1 MNVVFAET
9 NTDLI
14 FIFDNILENECL
26 ETINNYDWNSLNW
39 FRQREHGMIRGYLFR
54 DGDSIFPTFLE
65 TLKLIALKNLQTKD
79 NTATIADVYSYYVGF
94 ATKNDKMYHQPG
106 IHADC
111 GGPGGRWSCLYH
123 LRGDSSSGPT
133 TFYNNTVNKKIIK
146 SVEFKPNRLIIF
158 PSIYQHQGSIPED
171 GKERMIINI
180 SLWFDTKLNKDI
192 LKNSPNLQKEYQKY
206 YINASDD
213 NLLQP
218 L

>member
-14 FIFDNILENECL
+14 FIFDDVLENECL
-26 ETINNYDWNSLNW
+26 ETINNYNWSLLNW

-65 TLKLIALKNLQTKD
+65 TLKLLALKNLQTKD
-79 NTATIADVYSYYVGF
+79 NTATIADVYSYYIGLAV
-94 ATKNDKMYHQPG
+94 KDDKIYHRPD

-111 GGPGGRWSCLYH
+111 AGPGGRWSCLYH
-123 LRGDSSSGPT
+123 LQGDSSSGPT